1 MSKVKRILSV
11 IMAMVMVLAM
21 SVPTFAA
28 GTPEATDKLNAG
40 VKNVEA
46 DASVTAY
53 QIVKADYNTKGFI
66 GYVKANDDLEI
77 ANVKAPTSAE
87 VTKIAANLGTS
98 NALGLTTHKLLA
110 TEAEPTTY
118 TADLEAGFWIVLVR
132 GTTKVYNPMLV
143 GVYYSTSGSDNSM
156 AVEEIV
162 DATTDWD
169 LVTNGAYAKSTNIT
183 IEKSAV
189 DSADIGDEVEFTVT
203 SVVPDYS
210 AEYTQDV
217 KYEIKDTLTNLKF
230 ADSLTVNVSV
240 DQGTITPD
248 DYEVTRVSDTEMK
261 VTFNSTWVK
270 ANGKAKVILVYQAT
284 MTGDAVNNVAHS
296 NKAELD
302 YTNNPGVDGGH
313 TEDIE
318 KVYTFDVDGEV
329 TGNIL
334 KKVQVENGKNVALPG
349 AEFTLYT
356 DEECETRYSNTA
368 HPVNDNTTY
377 TVKSDASGKLHI
389 TGLDQG
395 TYYLKETKA
404 PRGFTLN
411 NTVYKI
417 EIKANIET
425 EELKDWN
432 VKITPLDGTNKTVD
446 NKFTVSQ
453 GTVTAGED
461 NELTEI
467 MNTNISTLPSTGG
480 IGTTIFTIGGCAIM
494 IVAAGLFFATRRKTQ
509 K

>member
-28 GTPEATDKLNAG
+28 GTPKATDKLNAG

-46 DASVTAY
+46 GASVTAY

-66 GYVKANDDLEI
+66 GYVKANDDLKI
-77 ANVKAPTSAE
+77 ANVKAPTSEE
-87 VTKIAANLGTS
+87 VTKIAADLGTN
-98 NALGLTTHKLLA
+98 NALGLATHTLSA
-110 TEAEPTTY
+110 TAEEPTTY
-118 TADLEAGFWIVLVR
+118 KADLEAGFWIVLVR

-169 LVTNGAYAKSTNIT
+169 LVTNGAYAKSTDIT

-189 DSADIGDEVEFTVT
+189 DSADIGDEVEFTVK

-240 DQGTITPD
+240 DQGTITTN
-248 DYEVTRVSDTEMK
+248 DYKVTRVSDTEMK
-261 VTFNSTWVK
+261 VAFNSTWVK
-270 ANGKAKVILVYQAT
+270 ANGKAKVTLVYKAT
-284 MTGDAVNNVAHS
+284 MTGNAVNNVAHS
-296 NKAELD
+296 NKAELN
-302 YTNNPGVDGGH
+302 YTNNPGVDNGH

-318 KVYTFDVDGEV
+318 KVYTFDVDGDV
-329 TGNIL
+329 TANIL
-334 KKVQVENGKNVALPG
+334 KKVQVENGENVALPD

-356 DEECETRYSNTA
+356 DEKCETRYSNTA
-368 HPVNDNTTY
+368 HPVKNTTY
-377 TVKSDASGKLHI
+377 TVKSDNNGKLHI

-417 EIKANIET
+417 EITATIET

-453 GTVTAGED
+453 GTVTASED